1 LSVALVALSAPT
13 ESDRPIGKIGKVATR
28 SARSLLNLIVRNSKD
43 GSMREPTIK
52 GNASDPQG
60 GERRGGSSP
69 KRDLENPVADAVD
82 DKLRPQRL
90 SEIIGQ
96 RAVAERLA
104 ISLAA
109 AQKRGEPLPHILF
122 DGPPGL
128 GKTTFAMVL
137 HNELGVELNITS
149 GAALDKKMDVMPF
162 LTNASEGSIL
172 FIDEIHRLPRAVE
185 EFIYPV
191 MEDFR
196 VDVVLGEGMS
206 ARTINLPLKKFTII
220 GATTR
225 SGMLS
230 APLRERFGMHEHLQ
244 FYDADD
250 LARIITINAAKL
262 RSNLVDEAAWELAA
276 RSRGTPRIANARL
289 RWVRDY
295 ALARADGQISL
306 SVARDALEMQEIDS
320 EGLDKQD
327 RRYLETLIRVFAG
340 GPTGVEALAAT
351 MNVSVDT
358 LKDEV
363 EPYLL
368 RREFVVRSPRGRQVT
383 TAGYLHLGVPEPPPE
398 PDLTLFESQRRL
410 FE

>member
-1 LSVALVALSAPT
+1 
-13 ESDRPIGKIGKVATR
+13 
-28 SARSLLNLIVRNSKD
+28 
-43 GSMREPTIK
+43 MREPTI
-52 GNASDPQG
+52 
-60 GERRGGSSP
+60 RGGHGAEPPPARRPAESDDSSGVP
-69 KRDLENPVADAVD
+69 RRPDPIEE
-82 DKLRPQRL
+82 KLRPQRL
-90 SEIIGQ
+90 AEIIGQ
-96 RAVAERLA
+96 RAVGERLA
-104 ISLAA
+104 ISLDAA
-109 AQKRGEPLPHILF
+109 KKRGEPLPHILF

-128 GKTTFAMVL
+128 GKTTFATVL

-172 FIDEIHRLPRAVE
+172 FIDEIHRLPSAVE

-206 ARTINLPLKKFTII
+206 ARTINLRLKKFTII

-230 APLRERFGMHEHLQ
+230 GPLRERFAIHEHLE
-244 FYDADD
+244 FYDTEE
-250 LARIITINAAKL
+250 LARIIAINAAKL
-262 RSNLVDEAAWELAA
+262 RSTIADAAAWELAA
-276 RSRGTPRIANARL
+276 RSRGTPRIANSRL
-289 RWVRDY
+289 RWARDY
-295 ALARADGQISL
+295 ALARADGHITL
-306 SVARDALEMQEIDS
+306 DLARDALDMQEIDS

-327 RRYLETLIRVFAG
+327 RRYLETLIRVFSG

-368 RREFVVRSPRGRQVT
+368 RREFVVRSPRGRQA
-383 TAGYLHLGVPEPPPE
+383 TAAAHAHLGLPAPSSRPEIPLLDP
-398 PDLTLFESQRRL
+398 QRRL
-410 FE
+410 FD